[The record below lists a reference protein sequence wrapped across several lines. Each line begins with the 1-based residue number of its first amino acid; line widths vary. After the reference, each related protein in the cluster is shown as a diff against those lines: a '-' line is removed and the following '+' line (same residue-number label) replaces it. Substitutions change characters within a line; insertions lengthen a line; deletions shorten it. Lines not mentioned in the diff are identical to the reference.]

1 MSKPDDLTE
10 YALAGF
16 AAPLGR
22 NPHLWSS
29 ATHIAFRLGQW
40 LQETGRTAPRNV
52 RMSRGMTIRAN
63 DMLVRWNPKDGACER
78 IN

>member
-1 MSKPDDLTE
+1 MAKPDDLTA
-10 YALAGF
+10 YASAGY
-16 AAPLGR
+16 AAPASA

-40 LQETGRTAPRNV
+40 FHETGRPAPRDV
-52 RMSRGMTIRAN
+52 RMSRGLSIRAN
-63 DMLVRWNPKDGACER
+63 DMLIRWNAETGACER